1 MRNMMLGFLSAIIM
15 AMPASAK
22 TVAEIK
28 AEIAAQGL
36 EIVEEKFT
44 LLWRI
49 KIEAVGPSGER
60 EIVLTRWGRVLKDQ
74 FEFEDENLNGIHD
87 EFEGF
92 DD

>member
-49 KIEAVGPSGER
+49 
-60 EIVLTRWGRVLKDQ
+60 
-74 FEFEDENLNGIHD
+74 
-87 EFEGF
+87 
-92 DD
+92 